1 MLRMKTRT
9 KGGKKLKAAIRAA
22 RNAHKGGVHSVQAGF
37 FSGSGNVNEQ
47 GQALTNIAA
56 NNEFG
61 ARRDDGV
68 KIPERP
74 FMRKANASMGKAV
87 LEVVRD
93 GIDPLTGQIDGATA
107 ARVGATMVNH
117 IQSSILST
125 NDPENAP
132 ITTARKGGGKLPL
145 VDSGAMY
152 EAVSYEI
159 IDA

>member
-1 MLRMKTRT
+1 MLKMTAKTR
-9 KGGKKLKAAIRAA
+9 GGKKLKAAIRAA
-22 RNAHKGGVHSVQAGF
+22 RNAHKGGGVHSVQAGF
-37 FSGSGNVNEQ
+37 FSGSVNDQ

-74 FMRKANASMGKAV
+74 FMRRANAAMQDDLLGA
-87 LEVVRD
+87 VRD

-107 ARVGATMVNH
+107 ARVGKVMVGH
-117 IQSSILST
+117 IQSSILQT

-132 ITTARKGGGKLPL
+132 ITRARKGGKLPL

>member
-37 FSGSGNVNEQ
+37 FSGAVNEQ

-74 FMRKANASMGKAV
+74 FMRKANASMGDAV
-87 LEVVRD
+87 LKVVRD

-107 ARVGATMVNH
+107 ARVGAAMVDQ
-117 IQSSILST
+117 IQSSIVELRE
-125 NDPENAP
+125 PENAP
-132 ITTARKGGGKLPL
+132 ITTARKGRNAPL

>member
-1 MLRMKTRT
+1 MLKMTAKTR
-9 KGGKKLKAAIRAA
+9 GGKNLKRAIAKA
-22 RNAHKGGVHSVQAGF
+22 RQAQASGVHSVQAGF
-37 FSGSGNVNEQ
+37 FSGAVNEQ
-47 GQALTNIAA
+47 EQPLTNIAA

-87 LEVVRD
+87 LEVIKD

-132 ITTARKGGGKLPL
+132 ITTARKGGKTPL
-145 VDSGAMY
+145 VDTGAMY
-152 EAVSYEI
+152 EAVRFEVI
-159 IDA
+159 E